1 MRSILFVVIL
11 IGFISNFVCQNQNI
25 VLNGGFE
32 LDKDGNNVNS
42 SNYLNAYASNTTGY
56 CPSINFIFPSI
67 TYGDMLNYWGEVF
80 RWTCP
85 NKANGCLGVG
95 SADVNFEYSRSGFLS
110 QNGQGKEFTTQLL
123 EEFLSTNTTYYVEF
137 YFLSGDFV
145 EDRGLLF
152 SNEKPEQC
160 VGEIFNGNIDIGRNP
175 DISCSTNTDHEYVKV
190 TRYFKPSE
198 DNLKWITLGNTNG
211 SSGYY
216 NFDDIRI
223 FEVGDDKCADGDWL
237 LQNTDLFSWVY
248 SAEDNVIAGSNIM
261 SRFDAYPGEVV
272 VKDGSYVWFKAGNQV
287 VLEPGFSTEDGAY
300 FETVIEP
307 GCTPFNP
314 CSHVLPSD
322 DFVQVCGNSTIV
334 LGPTIIEDYVEY
346 SWSPAT
352 YLDDPTSANPTFTPP
367 VSGNGTI
374 EYTLTMTAF
383 CGGFTDFSSFPP
395 SSTTTAE
402 VAYTVNY
409 FSSPDPNPQFT
420 VSNFEYSEC
429 SASFDLNVGANTETI
444 YYEII
449 DQQNG
454 QVLYSHQQHVE
465 NNNCCNFHWSSANL
479 PESFWDNYNSCRDY
493 KVRIRTTNYCY
504 PNNFAEQELIWD
516 NGGSYQLNLPLG
528 NIITPATT
536 PGQNDWFILDASGV
550 KSTML
555 FVYNRWGYNVY
566 KSGMVNYCENSQSG
580 KLWAGQC
587 NRSLCSNSCLN
598 EGWYSYVLFVYK
610 CGGGMIDYSGDIY
623 LDLDG
628 NNANNTYCQTLNQKN
643 VTLTETDEE
652 MDVIALQI
660 YHEAHPVSADL
671 EVTDLEVSFYPNPN
685 NGSFQ
690 IELNQEITETL
701 ELPIVILDMSGRVVY
716 RSLMT
721 NNLQQIELD
730 IPAGVYLIQLK
741 IGGQIIQKKLMIQQP

>member
-1 MRSILFVVIL
+1 MR
-11 IGFISNFVCQNQNI
+11 I
-25 VLNGGFE
+25 VLLFGVLFFNCFLFGQHQNLIYNGSFE
-32 LDKDGNNVNS
+32 QDENGIEVTS
-42 SNYLNAYASNTTGY
+42 SNCLNDYGNADGT
-56 CPSINFIFPSI
+56 CPTVGSGFGGSYQDIK
-67 TYGDMLNYWGEVF
+67 DYWGEIYG
-80 RWTCP
+80 WTHTHRKNALCS
-85 NKANGCLGVG
+85 GVG
-95 SADVNFEYSRSGFLS
+95 SADALCDAPRSGLR
-110 QNGQGKEFTTQLL
+110 NGRGVEREYITESLRSPLL
-123 EEFLSTNTTYYVEF
+123 PNSTYYIEIYYSTFQSYNADVNWGIIFSLDRPKQCGFNKANIDDTPHIIFNVDTDLGYQKITTYY
-137 YFLSGDFV
+137 
-145 EDRGLLF
+145 
-152 SNEKPEQC
+152 KPDQKYE
-160 VGEIFNGNIDIGRNP
+160 
-175 DISCSTNTDHEYVKV
+175 
-190 TRYFKPSE
+190 
-198 DNLKWITLGNTNG
+198 WITIGIFGNG
-211 SSGYY
+211 DGV
-216 NFDDIRI
+216 FLVDDIRI
-223 FEVGDDKCADGDWL
+223 FEVGDDKCADGDWF
-237 LQNTDLFSWVY
+237 LQNTDLHSWIY
-248 SAEDNVIAGSNIM
+248 SAENKVVAGSDVM
-261 SRFDAYPGEVV
+261 SHYYAHEGEVV

-322 DFVQVCGNSTIV
+322 DIVQVCGNSTIV

-367 VSGNGTI
+367 LSGNGTI

-402 VAYTVNY
+402 VVYTVNY

-660 YHEAHPVSADL
+660 YHEAHPVTDDL

-701 ELPIVILDMSGRVVY
+701 ELPIVMLDMSGRVVY

-730 IPAGVYLIQLK
+730 LPAGVYLIQLK
-741 IGGQIIQKKLMIQQP
+741 IGGQMIQKKLMIQQP